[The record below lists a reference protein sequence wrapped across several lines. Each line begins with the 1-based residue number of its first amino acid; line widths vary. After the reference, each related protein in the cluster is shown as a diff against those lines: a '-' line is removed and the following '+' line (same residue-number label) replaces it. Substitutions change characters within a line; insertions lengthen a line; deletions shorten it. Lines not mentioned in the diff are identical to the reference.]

1 MYFNNALWYSKTNGH
16 KRAVSML
23 ICLVLLVPSL
33 IAVFIGATKE
43 NDTVTIAGIVASGVA
58 IIATAVLLAAGR
70 FTGFKWDV
78 SNLIFAVAESGL
90 YFTGVQN
97 QDSYFSAEWSEIAGY
112 SVTLGKNGFATVTVY
127 FSGVADAGS
136 FGKIRFLKMVNV
148 EGLEK
153 LEKVLRSRGIEKR
166 A

>member
-1 MYFNNALWYSKTNGH
+1 MYFDNALWYSKTNGH

-23 ICLVLLVPSL
+23 ICFVLLVPSL
-33 IAVFIGATKE
+33 IAVLIGATKE
-43 NDTVTIAGIVASGVA
+43 NDTVTIAGIIAAGVA
-58 IIATAVLLAAGR
+58 ITATAVLLAAGR

-97 QDSYFSAEWSEIAGY
+97 QDSYFSATWEEIAGY
-112 SVTLGKNGFATVTVY
+112 GVRHGKNGYATVTVY
-127 FSGVADAGS
+127 FDGVADAGS
-136 FGKIRFLKMVNV
+136 FGKIKFLKMVNI

-153 LEKVLRSRGIEKR
+153 LQEVLQAKGIEKR